1 MTKIIRSSLSIQSK
15 NREGRGGGGR
25 ERWGRDGSYHSSLRF
40 ITMFDRWRDGQ
51 SDNALTWDGAKTPL
65 FS

>member
-1 MTKIIRSSLSIQSK
+1 MTKDHEESPKHPKQK
-15 NREGRGGGGR
+15 RGGGGF
-25 ERWGRDGSYHSSLRF
+25 YSSLRF

-51 SDNALTWDGAKTPL
+51 SGNAFTWDGAKTL